1 MKTTT
6 HEEFPMNTSLKTVN
20 TKNTLISTLLITC
33 LLSMPV
39 IANEQ
44 TKVFVSEQRIQQ
56 QTDNEN
62 IGFGTG
68 AVIGALIAGP
78 IGAFVAGIT
87 GALIAKHINVN
98 DDVERLTL
106 DLTQAKTNHQYD
118 LAQFESKLDVAQLN
132 YQTEL
137 ASLIEEEKKKNI
149 LSESLQAKDLLM
161 SLQFSTGSSEISA
174 HYQEQ
179 VSAIAHILNDS
190 PTMKIDLSG
199 YTDLEGET
207 NLNQQLSQAR
217 VESVKRLLLA
227 QGVNEEQVTTFAYGE
242 GSPVVATNE
251 QQISFYDR
259 RVVLKLHNS
268 LNQMAQR

>member
-1 MKTTT
+1 MKIK
-6 HEEFPMNTSLKTVN
+6 HKVSLMKNYLKTVN
-20 TKNTLISTLLITC
+20 TKNTLISTLLITSI
-33 LLSMPV
+33 LSMPLM
-39 IANEQ
+39 ANEQ
-44 TKVFVSEQRIQQ
+44 TKGVVSEQRLQQ
-56 QTDNEN
+56 KTDNEN

-68 AVIGALIAGP
+68 IVIGALVAGP
-78 IGAFVAGIT
+78 VGAIVAGIG
-87 GALIAKHINVN
+87 GALIAKHMNVN
-98 DDVERLTL
+98 DDVDQLTL
-106 DLTQAKTNHQYD
+106 DLTQAKTNHQHD
-118 LAQFESKLDVAQLN
+118 VAQFENKLDVLQLN

-137 ASLIEEEKKKNI
+137 ASLMEEEQNKNI
-149 LSESLQAKDLLM
+149 LSEPLLANSLLM

-190 PTMKIDLSG
+190 PMMKVDLSG

-207 NLNQQLSQAR
+207 QLNQQLSQAR

-242 GSPVVATNE
+242 DSPVVATKE

-259 RVVLKLHNS
+259 RVVLKLHNP
-268 LNQMAQR
+268 LNQMAKR